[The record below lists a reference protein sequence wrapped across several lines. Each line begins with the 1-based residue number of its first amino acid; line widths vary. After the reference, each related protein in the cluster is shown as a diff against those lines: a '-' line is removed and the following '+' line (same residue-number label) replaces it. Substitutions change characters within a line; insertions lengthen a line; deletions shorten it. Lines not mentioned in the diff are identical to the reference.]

1 MSDRSPRFRSVLDQF
16 APYKPGRRVANAAGQ
31 SFKLASNE
39 CPFGPLPSVAK
50 AITEAAAGVNWYP
63 DNTAEALTEAIARRY
78 DVPPAHIA
86 LGCGSVGVAQQLLAA
101 AAEPGTEVLYAWRSF
116 EAYPILVPLTGAT
129 DVRVPLKDETHDLA
143 AMADAITPRT
153 RVIFVCNPNNPT
165 GTVVRGGELAEF
177 LGRVPPDC
185 LVVLDEAYADYVRDP
200 GVPNGIDLYRDHP
213 NLAVLRTFSKAH
225 GLAGLRVGFLIGQE
239 QVASAVRTTML
250 PFSVNSLAQ
259 TAAIA
264 SLAAEA
270 ELHERVDLAVKERA
284 RVRDEL
290 LAQGWTVPPTEANFV
305 WLRLGADTQ
314 DFAAAC
320 ADAGISIRPFGD
332 EGARISVGTPEAD
345 DAFLAVARA
354 YPRRTDCGAG
364 RAVSPPARPR
374 ARPGL
379 QAPGPRSRAA
389 QPVPVPSFSVTS
401 R

>member
-16 APYKPGRRVANAAGQ
+16 ASYKPGRRVSNAQGQ

-39 CPFGPLPSVAK
+39 SPFGPLPSVAK
-50 AITEAAAGVNWYP
+50 AITAAAGEVNWYP
-63 DNTAEALTEAIARRY
+63 DNRAEALTEAIARRH

-86 LGCGSVGVAQQLLAA
+86 LGCGSVGVVQQLLAA

-129 DVRVPLKDETHDLA
+129 DVRVPLRDEAHDLG

-165 GTVVRGGELAEF
+165 GTVVRSGELAEF

-213 NLAVLRTFSKAH
+213 NVAVLRTFSKAH

-239 QVASAVRTTML
+239 PVAAAARSTML
-250 PFSVNSLAQ
+250 PFTVNALAQ
-259 TAAIA
+259 TAAAA

-270 ELHERVDLAVKERA
+270 ELHERVELAVKERA

-305 WLRLGADTQ
+305 WLRLGDDTQ
-314 DFAAAC
+314 DFAAVC
-320 ADAGISIRPFGD
+320 AEAGISIRAFGD
-332 EGARISVGTPEAD
+332 EGARISVGTPEAN
-345 DAFLAVARA
+345 DAFLGVARA
-354 YPRRTDCGAG
+354 YPRRH
-364 RAVSPPARPR
+364 
-374 ARPGL
+374 
-379 QAPGPRSRAA
+379 
-389 QPVPVPSFSVTS
+389 
-401 R
+401 

>member
-1 MSDRSPRFRSVLDQF
+1 VSDRSPRFRSVLDQF
-16 APYKPGRRVANAAGQ
+16 APYKPGRRVANAQGQ

-39 CPFGPLPSVAK
+39 SPFGPLPSVAK
-50 AITEAAAGVNWYP
+50 AITAAAGEVNWYP
-63 DNTAEALTEAIARRY
+63 DNRAEALTEAIARRH

-86 LGCGSVGVAQQLLAA
+86 LGCGSVGVVQQLLAA

-129 DVRVPLKDETHDLA
+129 DVRVPLRDEAHDLG

-165 GTVVRGGELAEF
+165 GTVVRSGELAEF

-200 GVPNGIDLYRDHP
+200 GVPNGIDLHRDHP
-213 NLAVLRTFSKAH
+213 NVAVLRTFSKAH

-239 QVASAVRTTML
+239 PVAAAARTTML
-250 PFSVNSLAQ
+250 PFTVNALAQ

-290 LAQGWTVPPTEANFV
+290 LAEGWTVPPTEANFV
-305 WLRLGADTQ
+305 WLRLGDDTQ

-320 ADAGISIRPFGD
+320 AADGISIRPFGD
-332 EGARISVGTPEAD
+332 EGARISVGTPEAN

-354 YPRRTDCGAG
+354 YPRRH
-364 RAVSPPARPR
+364 
-374 ARPGL
+374 
-379 QAPGPRSRAA
+379 
-389 QPVPVPSFSVTS
+389 
-401 R
+401 

>member
-1 MSDRSPRFRSVLDQF
+1 VSDRSPRFRSVLNQF
-16 APYKPGRRVANAAGQ
+16 APYRPGRRVANARGQ

-39 CPFGPLPSVAK
+39 SPFGPLPSVAK
-50 AITEAAAGVNWYP
+50 AIAAAAGEVNWYP
-63 DNTAEALTEAIARRY
+63 DNNAQALTEAIARRH

-143 AMADAITPRT
+143 AMADAVTERT

-165 GTVVRGGELAEF
+165 GTVVHGAELTAF
-177 LGRVPPDC
+177 LRRVPDDC

-200 GVPNGIDLYRDHP
+200 DVPNGIGLYRDHP

-225 GLAGLRVGFLIGQE
+225 GLAGLRVGFLIGHE
-239 QVASAVRTTML
+239 PVATAVRRTML
-250 PFSVNSLAQ
+250 PFTVNSLAQ
-259 TAAIA
+259 TAAVA

-270 ELHERVDLAVKERA
+270 ELQERVDLAVKERG

-290 LAQGWTVPPTEANFV
+290 RAQGWTVPPTEANFV
-305 WLRLGADTQ
+305 WLRLGADTL

-320 ADAGISIRPFGD
+320 ADAGISIRAFGD
-332 EGARISVGTPEAD
+332 EGARISIGTPEAND
-345 DAFLAVARA
+345 TFLGAARA
-354 YPRRTDCGAG
+354 YPRRH
-364 RAVSPPARPR
+364 
-374 ARPGL
+374 
-379 QAPGPRSRAA
+379 
-389 QPVPVPSFSVTS
+389 
-401 R
+401 

>member
-1 MSDRSPRFRSVLDQF
+1 VSDRSPRFRSVLDQF

-50 AITEAAAGVNWYP
+50 AITEAAAGVNWNP
-63 DNTAEALTEAIARRY
+63 DNTAVALTEAIARRH

-165 GTVVRGGELAEF
+165 GTVVRSGEFAEF
-177 LGRVPPDC
+177 LGRVPADC

-264 SLAAEA
+264 SLAAED

-320 ADAGISIRPFGD
+320 GDAGISIRPFGD

-354 YPRRTDCGAG
+354 YPRRH
-364 RAVSPPARPR
+364 
-374 ARPGL
+374 
-379 QAPGPRSRAA
+379 
-389 QPVPVPSFSVTS
+389 
-401 R
+401 